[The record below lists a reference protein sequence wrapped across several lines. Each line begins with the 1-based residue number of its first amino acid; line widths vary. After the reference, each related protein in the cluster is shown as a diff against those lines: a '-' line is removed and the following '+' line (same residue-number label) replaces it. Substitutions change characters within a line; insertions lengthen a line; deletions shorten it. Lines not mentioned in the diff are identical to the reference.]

1 MHNNKIK
8 IADIFSVT
16 DINGHKVFFTTNEED
31 IQIHNDGSVDILKDK
46 EVTLLSLDDVAL
58 HIGDKLMEAEEVV
71 LDAYEVGYIPAENI
85 ESIKEQCDY
94 ALSTLND
101 PVFDEY
107 EWQDVRGGIVGKAED
122 LLCCINSTAYINGK
136 WVIQSI
142 ESLMISDLS
151 L

>member
-1 MHNNKIK
+1 MENSKVQ

-16 DINGHKVFFTTNEED
+16 DKNGHKVFFTTNEED
-31 IQIHNDGSVDILKDK
+31 IQIHEDGSVDILKDK
-46 EVTLLSLDDVAL
+46 EVTILSLDDVAL

-71 LDAYEVGYIPAENI
+71 LEAYEVGYIPAENI
-85 ESIKEQCDY
+85 ESIKDLCNY

-107 EWQDVRGGIVGKAED
+107 EYQDVRGGITGKAED
-122 LLCCINSTAYINGK
+122 LLSCINSAAYISK

-142 ESLMISDLS
+142 ESLC
-151 L
+151 